1 MNDNIHPL
9 KKWVVSIKYYFALII
24 ALLESIPSIST
35 PGGMYS
41 VDTGDGFVITKFDD
55 KLAGTLSIRKTGDFF
70 RNYRNCINRWW

>member
-9 KKWVVSIKYYFALII
+9 KKWVVSIKYYFSLII

-41 VDTGDGFVITKFDD
+41 VETGDDFLGTQFDD
-55 KLAGTLSIRKTGDFF
+55 KLAGTLALGKMVLLSQL
-70 RNYRNCINRWW
+70 